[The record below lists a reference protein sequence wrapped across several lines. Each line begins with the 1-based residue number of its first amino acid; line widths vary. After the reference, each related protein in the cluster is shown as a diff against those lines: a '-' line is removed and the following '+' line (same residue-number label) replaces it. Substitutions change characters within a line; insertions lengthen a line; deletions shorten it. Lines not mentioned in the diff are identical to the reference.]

1 MSNLNREAV
10 WDKSCLMLALD
21 TKSRFSVRNKKSELF
36 PVPQKT
42 LLVTGGDIKKKTY
55 IGVVFHFDSFLLG

>member
-21 TKSRFSVRNKKSELF
+21 MKSRLVRNKKSELF

-42 LLVTGGDIKKKTY
+42 LFVTGGDIKKKTH